1 MALTIDERAI
11 VISKLDNDTWV
22 GNAQWEEF
30 KFAHEDAIQLSNL
43 LTGGLVKEITDSGA
57 IQINNTFEKLL
68 AVADISDEAQDV
80 DSVFNYLKNI

>member
-43 LTGGLVKEITDSGA
+43 LTCGLVKEVTDSGA

>member
-1 MALTIDERAI
+1 MAITVDERAV

-22 GNAQWEEF
+22 GSAQWEEF

-43 LTGGLVKEITDSGA
+43 LTGGLVKEVTDSGA
-57 IQINNTFEKLL
+57 QQINNTFEKLL
-68 AVADISDEAQDV
+68 AVADISDEKQDV

>member
-1 MALTIDERAI
+1 MALTVDERAV

-43 LTGGLVKEITDSGA
+43 LTVGLVKEVTDSGA
-57 IQINNTFEKLL
+57 QQINNTFEKLL
-68 AVADISDEAQDV
+68 AVADISDEKQDV